1 MKQPP
6 VQEWIDGGHYIEH
19 RDHQIFV
26 YTAGSVPNPSD
37 LPPGA
42 DLDVDG
48 VLVVHG
54 FPGSSWDWSAVVP
67 EVAKHN
73 RIVVPDLWG
82 HGQTDSPMDGTYDDY
97 LSLFKQADLIEA
109 VAKEEGLHNVILVIH
124 DMGQTVGSEILAR
137 HEEGKLSFKIH
148 HVIVF
153 DGSTLVDMV
162 SVTKEQRELL
172 DMKGAVLA
180 EDLPREKVANM
191 FPVTFSQEHPA
202 TDDIVNAMTDQMM
215 AKHGSRLLPRIIQYL
230 PERKANLE
238 RWTDGIAKFSNPVSM
253 YWGEQ
258 DPVAVIAMADKWK
271 ELRPATDLHKWP
283 DVSHWPMIEVPERV
297 SKAIIDRLNG

>member
-6 VQEWIDGGHYIEH
+6 VPEWLKGGHYIEH
-19 RDHQIFV
+19 RGHQVFV
-26 YTAGSVPNPSD
+26 YTSGTVPKGAD
-37 LPPGA
+37 IPPGT
-42 DLDVDG
+42 DPTVDG
-48 VLVVHG
+48 VLIVHG

-67 EVAKHN
+67 EVAKHT

-82 HGQTDSPMDGTYDDY
+82 HGQTDKPLDGTYEDY

-109 VAKEEGLHNVILVIH
+109 AAKEEGLHNVILVIH
-124 DMGQTVGSEILAR
+124 DMGQTVGSEIMAR

-148 HVIVF
+148 HAIVL
-153 DGSTLVDMV
+153 DGSTLVNMITETQAQQD
-162 SVTKEQRELL
+162 LL

-180 EDLPREKVANM
+180 EDLPREKVASM
-191 FPVTFSQEHPA
+191 FPETFSKEHPG
-202 TDDIVNAMTDQMM
+202 TDDIVNAMTEQSM
-215 AKHGSRLLPRIIQYL
+215 AKHGSRLLPRVIQYL
-230 PERKANLE
+230 PERKANLQ
-238 RWTDGIAKFSNPVSM
+238 RWTDGIAKFSPPVSM

-258 DPVAVIAMADKWK
+258 DPVAVIDMADKWK

-283 DVSHWPMIEVPERV
+283 DVAHWPMIEVPERV